1 VAVAWVGVAAGGAY
15 RVAGGG
21 PAMGV
26 G

>member
-1 VAVAWVGVAAGGAY
+1 VAWVGVVAGGAY